1 MWTAIINRK
10 NPVTTHTCS
19 QGIFEKIAFAPPH
32 MKAGQSLWTRD
43 ELILA
48 INLYCKIPFGTIHN
62 RNPKVI
68 ELAGLIGRTPSSVS
82 YKLVNF
88 ASLDPSL
95 KARGI
100 KGASN
105 ASKLDGAIWAEFYNN
120 WDAALLESERLLA
133 AKKHTTIAALNDVAE
148 SDVPKEGLN
157 KERLVMTRV
166 NQSIFR
172 SIVLATYDN
181 SCCITGMNHPELL
194 VASHIE
200 PWSKDEK
207 NRLNPM
213 NGLCL
218 NALHDRAFDRHLITI
233 DADSYKVRV
242 CKKLLV
248 VRYFSDVDEIKI
260 RLPARFLP
268 GKEFLQCHNNLF
280 LNPPPNC

>member
-1 MWTAIINRK
+1 MVFLW
-10 NPVTTHTCS
+10 
-19 QGIFEKIAFAPPH
+19 GIFVRYDLPQYIHVP

-68 ELAGLIGRTPSSVS
+68 ELAQLIGRTPSSVS

-100 KGASN
+100 KGAVN
-105 ASKLDGAIWAEFYNN
+105 ASKLDAAIWNEFYNN

-133 AKKHTTIAALNDVAE
+133 AKKHTTIAALNSVDE
-148 SDVPKEGLN
+148 SAIGKEGLN

-166 NQSIFR
+166 NQNIFR
-172 SIVLATYDN
+172 SIVLATYN
-181 SCCITGMNHPELL
+181 NTCCITGINHPELL
-194 VASHIE
+194 VASHIV
-200 PWSKDEK
+200 PWSKDEQ
-207 NRLNPM
+207 NRLNPT

-218 NALHDRAFDRHLITI
+218 NALHDKAFDRGLITI
-233 DADSYKVRV
+233 DADTYKVQV
-242 CKKLLV
+242 CDRLLGV
-248 VRYFSDVDEIKI
+248 EHFGKVNGVGI
-260 RLPARFLP
+260 RLPQRFMPDRRFLS
-268 GKEFLQCHNNLF
+268 LHNSNF
-280 LNPPPNC
+280 KSSIA